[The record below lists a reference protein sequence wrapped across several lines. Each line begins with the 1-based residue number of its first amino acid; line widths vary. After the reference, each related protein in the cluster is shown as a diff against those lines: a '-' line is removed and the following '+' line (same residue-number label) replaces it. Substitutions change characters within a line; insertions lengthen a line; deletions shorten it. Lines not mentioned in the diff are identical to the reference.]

1 MRGITRWSLLAA
13 MVASLAA
20 LAPATASAS
29 TPASRPAAAQAPGS
43 PAAGCAHEVRSGE
56 TARSIASLYGMTL
69 SRLQSLNP
77 GVNLNNLHVG
87 QLLNV
92 DC

>member
-13 MVASLAA
+13 MVAALAA

-29 TPASRPAAAQAPGS
+29 TP
-43 PAAGCAHEVRSGE
+43 
-56 TARSIASLYGMTL
+56 
-69 SRLQSLNP
+69 QSLNP